1 MKFEE
6 IEELAKKILGAMQP
20 SFADYAGYRGEFRV
34 KNKEEAVLAFMN
46 TIWATPAS
54 MTLYAGLMLGLRCPN
69 VLYVYRKRGK
79 GNMFRVRLEF
89 YKDDL
94 VITPYWDIK
103 VIKKGRGK
111 RRVYYCELMNY
122 GVVVRRGDMS
132 IRPIIKL

>member
-1 MKFEE
+1 M
-6 IEELAKKILGAMQP
+6 
-20 SFADYAGYRGEFRV
+20 GYKGEFSAE
-34 KNKEEAVLAFMN
+34 KKEHAALAFVSKV
-46 TIWATPAS
+46 WATPAS
-54 MTLYAGLMLGLRCPN
+54 MTLYTGLALGLRCPN

>member
-20 SFADYAGYRGEFRV
+20 SFADYAGYRGEFRA

-69 VLYVYRKRGK
+69 VFYVYRKRGK
-79 GNMFRVRLEF
+79 EGIYRVRLEF

-94 VITPYWDIK
+94 TITPYWDIE
-103 VIKKGRGK
+103 VVKKGK
-111 RRVYYCELMNY
+111 KKKRVYYCELRDY
-122 GVVVRRGDMS
+122 GVVVTRLGT
-132 IRPIIKL
+132 IRPILKL